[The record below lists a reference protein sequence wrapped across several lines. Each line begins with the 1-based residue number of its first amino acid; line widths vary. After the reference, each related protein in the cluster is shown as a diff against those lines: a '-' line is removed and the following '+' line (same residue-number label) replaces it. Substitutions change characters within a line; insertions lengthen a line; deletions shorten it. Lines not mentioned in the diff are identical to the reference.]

1 VKRRFRLTRSTEFKR
16 VRSMGKSY
24 AHPLV
29 VLVVTPCG
37 ENVVRVGVTAGRN
50 IGGAGERNRAK
61 RLLREAFRALL
72 PQIATGWDMI
82 AIARAG
88 LPEKSLADVSRVLAA
103 LLRRAH
109 LITSNDEH
117 GSHALERLPQ

>member
-1 VKRRFRLTRSTEFKR
+1 VKRSFRLTRSTEIKR
-16 VRSMGKSY
+16 VRSNGKSY

-29 VLVVTPCG
+29 VLVVTPSA
-37 ENVVRVGVTAGRN
+37 EEAIHVGITAGRN
-50 IGGAGERNRAK
+50 VGGAVERNRAK
-61 RLLREAFRALL
+61 RLLREAFRAWL

-88 LPEKSLADVSRVLAA
+88 LPEKSLNEIERALEN

-109 LITSNDEH
+109 LIKPDDEH
-117 GSHALERLPQ
+117 ESQSRQ

>member
-1 VKRRFRLTRSTEFKR
+1 MKRQFRLTRSTEFKR
-16 VRSMGKSY
+16 VRSSGKSY

-29 VLVVTPCG
+29 VLVVTPCA
-37 ENVVRVGVTAGRN
+37 EEVVHIGVTAGRN
-50 IGGAGERNRAK
+50 VGGAVERNRAK
-61 RLLREAFRALL
+61 RLMREALRALL

-88 LPEKSLADVSRVLAA
+88 LPEKSLAEISSVLES

-109 LITSNDEH
+109 LIKSNDEH
-117 GSHALERLPQ
+117 ESRSLG